1 MQFHQKVRLSH
12 KIKLPQKIKKKRGLG
27 VQAVSLEVFIDW
39 NGPPVHLADSIGVA
53 SLDSYFA
60 GRSHWRFVTKKN
72 KLVSAVVSRLKS
84 QKANSKMF
92 E

>member
-1 MQFHQKVRLSH
+1 MSMENYVYIHAEKR
-12 KIKLPQKIKKKRGLG
+12 RGLDVAIVG
-27 VQAVSLEVFIDW
+27 LESYIHW

-72 KLVSAVVSRLKS
+72 KLESAVVSRLKG
-84 QKANSKMF
+84 QKAKSTLF